1 MWLEPH
7 VLVIGAMVKVEI
19 TMSVRSF
26 RDKQPQLGQGAFVHE
41 QALVIG
47 DVVLGNDTSLWPGVV
62 ARGDVHYIRIGA
74 RTNIQDGTV
83 LHVTHA
89 ENEDEAGYPLI
100 IGDEVTVG
108 HRAVVHGC
116 TVGNRVLIGIG
127 AIILDGAIIEDEVVV
142 GAGSVV
148 APGKHLESGYLYLGA
163 PARRARPLTDEVRAG
178 LTHSC
183 QHYIELKEQYRSQDS
198 DYSY

>member
-1 MWLEPH
+1 
-7 VLVIGAMVKVEI
+7 
-19 TMSVRSF
+19 MSVRNFS
-26 RDKQPQLGQGAFVHE
+26 DKQPRLAHGVLVHDL
-41 QALVIG
+41 ALVVG
-47 DVVLGNDTSLWPGVV
+47 DVTIGADSSLWPGVV
-62 ARGDVHYIRIGA
+62 ARGDVHFIRIGA

-89 ENEDEAGYPLI
+89 EAEGEAGFPLI

-148 APGKHLESGYLYLGA
+148 APGKRLESGYLYLGA
-163 PARRARPLTDEVRAG
+163 PARRARPLSESDQAG
-178 LTHSC
+178 LRMSA
-183 QHYIELKEQYRSQDS
+183 QHYVDLKERYRVEEGG
-198 DYSY
+198 YSY

>member
-1 MWLEPH
+1 VFTSSHPRKGIE
-7 VLVIGAMVKVEI
+7 

-26 RDKQPQLGQGAFVHE
+26 RDKKPQLAHGVFIHDL
-41 QALVIG
+41 ALVIG
-47 DVVLGNDTSLWPGVV
+47 DVTLGADSSLWPGVV
-62 ARGDVHYIRIGA
+62 ARGDVHSIRIGA

-83 LHVTHA
+83 LHVTQA
-89 ENEDEAGYPLI
+89 EKAGEKGFPLI

-127 AIILDGAIIEDEVVV
+127 AIVLDGAVIEDEVVV

-148 APGKHLESGYLYLGA
+148 APGKRLESSYLYLGA
-163 PARRARPLTDEVRAG
+163 PARRARPLSDEERAG
-178 LTHSC
+178 LDIGSR
-183 QHYIELKEQYRSQDS
+183 HYVELKEHYRIEGGG
-198 DYSY
+198 YSY

>member
-1 MWLEPH
+1 
-7 VLVIGAMVKVEI
+7 
-19 TMSVRSF
+19 MSVRSY
-26 RDKQPQLGQGAFVHE
+26 RDKHPRLAHGVFVHDL
-41 QALVIG
+41 AVVIG
-47 DVVLGNDTSLWPGVV
+47 DVTAGEDASFWPGVV
-62 ARGDVHYIRIGA
+62 ARGDVHSIRIGA

-83 LHVTHA
+83 LHVTQA
-89 ENEDEAGYPLI
+89 EQPGEPGYPLV

-127 AIILDGAIIEDEVVV
+127 AVVLDGATIDDEVIV

-163 PARRARPLTDEVRAG
+163 PARRARPLTAEELAG
-178 LTHSC
+178 IDAAC
-183 QHYIELKEQYRSQDS
+183 RHYVELKEHYKAGDGG
-198 DYSY
+198 